1 MASEIF
7 VILGLILLNGLLA
20 LSEVVITSSRKS
32 KLENLAKK
40 GSKGAKIALDLASKP
55 ARFLSTIQVGITAIG
70 ILTGIFAGK
79 GLVVLLMNSLVE
91 TGISAETS
99 EILSYS
105 IVVLSVTF
113 LYLIFGELVP
123 KRLGNNQPEKLARVF
138 APPVN
143 AISQFV
149 HPLIWVLTFSTDTIL
164 KIFGIK
170 TQVDDVQIT
179 EEEVIELIAQGTN
192 SGIIEEVEQDMME
205 RVLLLGDRSVA
216 SLMSNR
222 IEIEW
227 IDINLTNDEILK
239 QITDSNHSLFPVCD
253 HELDKVLGIISS
265 KKFLL
270 SIQNGKNE
278 PLRNL
283 LDPVRVVPEN
293 MKALAALEEFKAN
306 KAKIAVVVDEYGGV
320 QGVLTQSDL
329 FESIVAEHD
338 TPDEENEISIVQR
351 DEFSYLIDALLPF
364 EEFLQYFEIEEV
376 AAVDKTGFHSL
387 GGFILH
393 LSKQIPST
401 GDRFEWKNYEFEV
414 VDMDGN
420 RIDKLM
426 MTIKNGE
433 SE

>member
-227 IDINLTNDEILK
+227 LDINLTSDEILK
-239 QITDSNHSLFPVCD
+239 QITDSNHSL
-253 HELDKVLGIISS
+253 
-265 KKFLL
+265 
-270 SIQNGKNE
+270 
-278 PLRNL
+278 
-283 LDPVRVVPEN
+283 
-293 MKALAALEEFKAN
+293 
-306 KAKIAVVVDEYGGV
+306 
-320 QGVLTQSDL
+320 
-329 FESIVAEHD
+329 
-338 TPDEENEISIVQR
+338 
-351 DEFSYLIDALLPF
+351 
-364 EEFLQYFEIEEV
+364 
-376 AAVDKTGFHSL
+376 
-387 GGFILH
+387 
-393 LSKQIPST
+393 
-401 GDRFEWKNYEFEV
+401 
-414 VDMDGN
+414 
-420 RIDKLM
+420 
-426 MTIKNGE
+426 
-433 SE
+433 

>member
-40 GSKGAKIALDLASKP
+40 GSKGAKVALDLASKP

-227 IDINLTNDEILK
+227 IDINLTSDEILK

-283 LDPVRVVPEN
+283 LDPVR
-293 MKALAALEEFKAN
+293 
-306 KAKIAVVVDEYGGV
+306 V